1 MRAGGIAL
9 PVLALAA
16 GLLVLSG
23 CGGGDDSSTGGSPS
37 ASTTTSAESTNAD
50 SAKAGSAGQDKGGK
64 SQSQSEDKAK
74 APSGKSE
81 SKAAEPEGEREPG
94 ITPEQRRKATVA
106 DVTLESPAFAS
117 GAAIPTRYGCGGKD
131 ESPALKWSGLPPEA
145 AELVLLVLN
154 SVPVDEALFFNYAVA
169 GIDPGLN
176 EVKAG
181 EVPAGA
187 VVGKNSSGTQDYS
200 LCPPKGKGSETYV
213 FMLYAIPKAL
223 DPEPG
228 FDPLKVREAVLA
240 QAGNVGY
247 MVAPYAAR

>member
-1 MRAGGIAL
+1 MRIGGIAL
-9 PVLALAA
+9 PVLVLAA

-23 CGGGDDSSTGGSPS
+23 CGGGNGSSTGS
-37 ASTTTSAESTNAD
+37 ASAGTTTNAETTNAGG
-50 SAKAGSAGQDKGGK
+50 SAKAGSAGQAKGSGK
-64 SQSQSEDKAK
+64 AQSEGQ
-74 APSGKSE
+74 APSGKRKP
-81 SKAAEPEGEREPG
+81 KAAEPEGEREPG

-117 GAAIPTRYGCGGKD
+117 GEAIPTRYGCGGED
-131 ESPALKWSGLPPEA
+131 ESPALRWSGLPPEA

-154 SVPVDEALFFNYAVA
+154 SVPVNEALFFNYAVA
-169 GIDPGLN
+169 GIDPSLG

-187 VVGKNSSGTQDYS
+187 VVGENSSGKQDYS
-200 LCPPKGKGSETYV
+200 LCLPKGKGSETYV

-223 DPEPG
+223 NPEPG

-247 MVAPYAAR
+247 MVAPYTGR

>member
-1 MRAGGIAL
+1 
-9 PVLALAA
+9 
-16 GLLVLSG
+16 VLSG
-23 CGGGDDSSTGGSPS
+23 CGGGDDSSADSSS
-37 ASTTTSAESTNAD
+37 AGTTTSAESANAD
-50 SAKAGSAGQDKGGK
+50 SASAGSAGQDKGGQK
-64 SQSQSEDKAK
+64 PQPEDRAK
-74 APSGKSE
+74 APSGTSK
-81 SKAAEPEGEREPG
+81 SKAAEPAGERESG

-106 DVTLESPAFAS
+106 DVKLESPAFAS
-117 GAAIPTRYGCGGKD
+117 GAAIPTRYGCGGEN
-131 ESPALKWSGLPPEA
+131 ESPALKWSDLPPEA

-169 GIDPGLN
+169 GIDPSLS

-187 VVGKNSSGTQDYS
+187 VVGKNSSGTEDYS
-200 LCPPKGKGSETYV
+200 LCPPKGKSSETYV

-240 QAGNVGY
+240 EAGNVGY
-247 MVAPYAAR
+247 MVAPYAGG